1 MTGITSAHVR
11 DFLARAGANGLGTIK
26 TSKKNGNLNSRP
38 GTEQWPR
45 QTTSGD
51 LIVYLQLVFA

>member
-1 MTGITSAHVR
+1 MSIVEFDGPP
-11 DFLARAGANGLGTIK
+11 LAGLNNVCEINGK
-26 TSKKNGNLNSRP
+26 LNSRP

-51 LIVYLQLVFA
+51 LV